1 MFSVIF
7 FVTFLPE
14 IKKYMVLFTE
24 LDRNIVFL
32 FVSGYIKEYIIIFAV
47 LFANKISTKSIDVQL
62 GQKLKNIKKYFNPKN
77 LRILHYQ
84 LILNGSYKKM
94 KIF

>member
-1 MFSVIF
+1 
-7 FVTFLPE
+7 
-14 IKKYMVLFTE
+14 MVLFTE

-32 FVSGYIKEYIIIFAV
+32 FVSGYIQEYIMIFAV
-47 LFANKISTKSIDVQL
+47 SFANKISTKSIDVQL

-77 LRILHYQ
+77 LRIFHYQ

>member
-1 MFSVIF
+1 M
-7 FVTFLPE
+7 
-14 IKKYMVLFTE
+14 
-24 LDRNIVFL
+24 
-32 FVSGYIKEYIIIFAV
+32 IFAV

-84 LILNGSYKKM
+84 LILNSSYKKNEDFL
-94 KIF
+94 KIESPSGLP

>member
-1 MFSVIF
+1 
-7 FVTFLPE
+7 
-14 IKKYMVLFTE
+14 MVLFTE
-24 LDRNIVFL
+24 LDRNIVLL
-32 FVSGYIKEYIIIFAV
+32 FVSGYIKEYIMIFAV

-84 LILNGSYKKM
+84 LILNGSYKENEDFL
-94 KIF
+94 KIESPSGLP